1 MTDIRQIS
9 DSTTAVLQ
17 ANDNFKAVSAAGL
30 YGYNAFTTTGLFF
43 GYYGGRAFGNTIADS
58 AVLLTA
64 STTNYIVANRTTGA
78 VTAATTTTN
87 WNDTSNYLK
96 LFSVVTGA
104 SSITSYV
111 DERQAYG
118 GTGSGG
124 GSFTGGTLSSALNE
138 APQVT
143 IASAGTVAIGAAAA
157 NTVLVSGTTT
167 ITAFDTIAAGAIRR
181 VRFLGAL
188 TLTYSGTSLIL
199 PGAANITT
207 AAGDVATMESLGSG
221 NWRCIDYAKADGT
234 ALVGGGGGGSGTVT
248 SVDASGGVE
257 TVSGSPITASGAIRT
272 SVAPNAQV
280 ATTYTVVTG
289 DRGKL
294 VTFNNAS
301 PVAVTLPQA
310 ISTFGSGWYFFVK
323 NLGAGNVTIT
333 PTTSTIGGGATL
345 ILTTGQGA
353 LILSDGTNYQTLF
366 TSASSTLANWTEAV
380 NSASPNTTV
389 PVVSFTVSNAAT
401 NVDAAIT
408 PKGTGAL
415 VGVPSSGS
423 VNKRGSNAIDFQL
436 TRSAGTMIASGGWA
450 TLVGGNNNTASG
462 AECFSG
468 GGTTNANSG
477 AQGVL
482 VGGSTNTLSAIQGVV
497 VGGST
502 NNSSADYAA
511 IGGGFG
517 NLASGIH
524 SSIPGGRQAS
534 TRGLTGMQAHASG
547 RFGTTGD
554 AQAARYVLR
563 RQTTTATTSALSAD
577 GSAPGSATSI
587 VLPNNAV
594 YAFEV
599 LITAKVTTFGDRAT
613 YKITG
618 QVSRNASAAATAID
632 GTPTVTTIA
641 AIGGASAWTVTAVA
655 NTTLGSLEIQVTGAA
670 ATTINWVARVET
682 VETTA

>member
-1 MTDIRQIS
+1 MTLFQQIAAALNWNLRVNENF
-9 DSTTAVLQ
+9 DS
-17 ANDNFKAVSAAGL
+17 VSPAGL
-30 YGYNAFTTTGLFF
+30 YGRNPATTTGLTWGFL
-43 GYYGGRAFGNTIADS
+43 GGNFNGV
-58 AVLLTA
+58 AVTSGTVALTA
-64 STTNYIVANRTTGA
+64 SNTNYVVAHRTTGA
-78 VTAATTTTN
+78 VTAAITTTN
-87 WNDTSNYLK
+87 WLNTSTYLQ
-96 LFSVVTGA
+96 LYQIVAGA
-104 SSITSYV
+104 STVTSY
-111 DERQAYG
+111 DDMRQAFG
-118 GTGSGG
+118 GTGGS
-124 GSFTGGTLSSALNE
+124 GSFTGGTLISALNE
-138 APQVT
+138 APPVT
-143 IASAGTVAIGAAAA
+143 IASASTVNIGAAAA

-199 PGAANITT
+199 PGASNITT

-221 NWRCIDYAKADGT
+221 NWRCVDYAKADGT

-257 TVSGSPITASGAIRT
+257 TTSGSAITASGTIRGAV
-272 SVAPNAQV
+272 SPNAQI

-294 VTFNNAS
+294 VTFSNPSAI
-301 PVAVTLPQA
+301 AVTLPQA
-310 ISTFGSGWYFFVK
+310 ISNFGSGWYFFAK
-323 NLGAGNVTIT
+323 NLGAGTVTIT

-345 ILTTGQGA
+345 VLTTGQMA
-353 LILSDGTNYQTLF
+353 MIVSDGTNYQTMF
-366 TSASSTLANWTEAV
+366 TAGSGSGLTNWTEAV
-380 NSASPNTTV
+380 NSSAPNATI

-401 NVDAAIT
+401 NVDAAIA

-415 VGVPSSGS
+415 VAAPSSGS
-423 VNKRGSNAIDFQL
+423 INKRGSNAVDFQMS
-436 TRSAGTMIASGGWA
+436 RSGGTMVASGNWA

-462 AECFSG
+462 TECFSG

-482 VGGSTNTLSAIQGVV
+482 VGGSTNTLSATQGVV
-497 VGGST
+497 CGGNT
-502 NNSSADYAA
+502 NNSSADYGV

-524 SSIPGGRQAS
+524 SCIPGGRQAT
-534 TRGLTGMQAHASG
+534 TRGITGALAHASG

-563 RQTTTATTSALSAD
+563 RQTTNATTTPLSSDNAVSAA
-577 GSAPGSATSI
+577 ANSI
-587 VLPNNAV
+587 VLPNNSV
-594 YAFEV
+594 YVFEV

-632 GTPTVTTIA
+632 GTPTVTTIT
-641 AIGGASAWTVTAVA
+641 AIGGASAWTVAAVA

-670 ATTINWVARVET
+670 ATNINWVARVET
-682 VETTA
+682 VENTA